1 MWLKVVY
8 QPSPATT
15 WVHSPTR
22 IRRGGQT
29 AAGKLRTSAPV
40 AASRILGRPARKVV
54 TFYNRRKDGGAV
66 GSRRGRTR
74 SFPVSVPGASP
85 WPGRARKAACRPLAS
100 PGCQEAGNGGGAGTA
115 AQDEGRHPDHRR
127 GRPSCAR
134 RSRTPVRVRAAQ
146 WRPAWATSPRPPRA
160 RDRPLLRRGRDPEGP
175 SAPGV
180 RTDGPGCRARRSAN
194 AVRLQFQCAGVQ
206 PRQLPAHPGV
216 AEGGRAMGR

>member
-85 WPGRARKAACRPLAS
+85 
-100 PGCQEAGNGGGAGTA
+100 
-115 AQDEGRHPDHRR
+115 
-127 GRPSCAR
+127 
-134 RSRTPVRVRAAQ
+134 
-146 WRPAWATSPRPPRA
+146 
-160 RDRPLLRRGRDPEGP
+160 
-175 SAPGV
+175 
-180 RTDGPGCRARRSAN
+180 
-194 AVRLQFQCAGVQ
+194 
-206 PRQLPAHPGV
+206 
-216 AEGGRAMGR
+216 